1 MIERFEEK
9 YYINIIYSLISF
21 LNFIMLILLYNS

>member
-9 YYINIIYSLISF
+9 YYINIIYSSISF

>member
-9 YYINIIYSLISF
+9 YCINIIYSSISF